1 MPARGGKGRG
11 CLRILLIAAL
21 LGAALVIALEQ
32 NLSQTLLD
40 MAYAQAY
47 SMAVETLNRA
57 VKQVAEGIGYE
68 ELIETRMDGQGHVS
82 MLRAKTMRMNEIASQ
97 TALLAEEELN
107 SFENQFVDIPIGA
120 ALGIRFLS
128 GFGPRISVQIL
139 PVGAV
144 NTNFETEFEAAGI
157 NQTRHKIFLTLRATI
172 SLIVPTGSQR
182 VEVTSKV
189 PIVESIIVGEV
200 PQSFVDVNDKDEML
214 NLIP

>member
-1 MPARGGKGRG
+1 MPACGAKRGG
-11 CLRILLIAAL
+11 CLRGFVIAAL
-21 LGAALVIALEQ
+21 LAAALMIVLEQ

-172 SLIVPTGSQR
+172 SLIVPTGSQL
-182 VEVTSKV
+182 VDVTSKV

-200 PQSFVDVNDKDEML
+200 PQSFVDVNDRDDML

>member
-1 MPARGGKGRG
+1 
-11 CLRILLIAAL
+11 
-21 LGAALVIALEQ
+21 
-32 NLSQTLLD
+32 
-40 MAYAQAY
+40 
-47 SMAVETLNRA
+47 
-57 VKQVAEGIGYE
+57 
-68 ELIETRMDGQGHVS
+68 

-172 SLIVPTGSQR
+172 SLIVPTGSQL
-182 VEVTSKV
+182 VDVTSKV

-200 PQSFVDVNDKDEML
+200 PQSFVDVNDRDDML

>member
-47 SMAVETLNRA
+47 SMAVETINRA
-57 VKQVAEGIGYE
+57 VKQVAGGIGYE
-68 ELIETRMDGQGHVS
+68 ELIETQTDGQGYVS

-97 TALLAEEELN
+97 TALLAEEGLN
-107 SFENQFVDIPIGA
+107 SFENQFVNIPIGA

-128 GFGPRISVQIL
+128 GFGPRIAVQIL

-144 NTNFETEFEAAGI
+144 NTNFETEFETAGI